1 MSDLR
6 YQVDL
11 LTAKNQ
17 KLEKYLEMD
26 KHIIDSTGST
36 FLYVDL
42 DTNTVEAAGSV
53 SAFFDFSIN
62 DPNEL
67 YKLSDAFFDDDA
79 EKLRRLLYIENEKK
93 ETESLNFRLKDEV
106 TWVNVTCKVEYDS
119 FYAPKS
125 KVISFTN
132 VTKNKIQNDE
142 LTFLAYYDYL
152 TNLYNRNYFISKL
165 KEFVEKAKEANTIVS
180 VLLLDID
187 DFHKLSDSKGIVL
200 GDEIIQNLGL
210 FIRSLTDSNVIAA
223 RFDSDI
229 FGIAIFDPC
238 GHRSVDTIYR
248 SIKEYLS
255 TPIKLTD
262 MTEVSVSVSVGVSEF
277 PESADDPLA
286 LIKNAEVVMLKA
298 KDEGKNTIKF
308 FDSSIL
314 NKFLKDVEIETKLKE
329 AVVSKSFFLN
339 FQPQF
344 YADTKKLRGVEA
356 LVRLRDK
363 EGALISPAVFI
374 PLSEKNGTIIPIS
387 DFVLDEAVKTYSEWR
402 KRFDY
407 DFILSVN
414 ISSVQFYRAD
424 FVPKIIS
431 AIEKY
436 GMDPHRLEIELTESI
451 LIEDIK
457 LVKAKIEELRDYG
470 VRVSLDDFG
479 TGYSSL
485 SYLRGLPI
493 DVLKIDKSFV
503 DNIPNES
510 SSRIIA
516 EAIMVMSKKLGY
528 ETIAEGV
535 ESKEQLDYLKEI
547 GSDSIQGFYL
557 SKPVSK
563 EEIDE
568 LLLRMI

>member
-1 MSDLR
+1 MNDLR

-17 KLEKYLEMD
+17 KLEKILEMV
-26 KHIIDSTGST
+26 KHIIDSTGSAY
-36 FLYVDL
+36 LYVDL
-42 DTNTVEAAGSV
+42 DANTVETAGSMG
-53 SAFFDFSIN
+53 AFFDFSVD

-67 YKLSDAFFDDDA
+67 YKLTDAFFDEDA
-79 EKLRRLLYIENEKK
+79 EDLRRLLYIENEKK
-93 ETESLNFRLKDEV
+93 ETESLALRLKDEV
-106 TWVNVTCKVEYDS
+106 TWVNVTCNVEYDS
-119 FYAPKS
+119 FGIAKS
-125 KVISFTN
+125 KVISFAN

-142 LTFLAYYDYL
+142 LTFFAYYDYL
-152 TNLYNRNYFISKL
+152 TNLYNRNFFISKL
-165 KEFVEKAKEANTIVS
+165 KEFVEKAKESKTIVS

-200 GDEIIQNLGL
+200 GDEIIQNLGF

-238 GHRSVDTIYR
+238 GNRSVDAIYR

-277 PESADDPLA
+277 PECADDYLS

-314 NKFLKDVEIETKLKE
+314 SKFLKDVEIETKLKE
-329 AVVSKSFFLN
+329 AVASKSIFLN
-339 FQPQF
+339 YQPQF
-344 YADTKKLRGVEA
+344 FADTKKLRGVEA
-356 LVRLRDK
+356 LVRMRDRD
-363 EGALISPAVFI
+363 GALISPAVFI

-436 GMDPHRLEIELTESI
+436 GIDPHKLEIEITESI
-451 LIEDIK
+451 LIEDIR

-493 DVLKIDKSFV
+493 DVLKIDKSFI

-516 EAIMVMSKKLGY
+516 EAIMKMSKKLGY

-563 EEIDE
+563 KEIDE

>member
-17 KLEKYLEMD
+17 KLEKNIEMD
-26 KHIIDSTGST
+26 KHIIDSTGSA

-42 DTNTVEAAGSV
+42 DTNTVEAAGSL
-53 SAFFDFSIN
+53 SAFFDFTIN
-62 DPNEL
+62 EPNEL
-67 YKLSDAFFDDDA
+67 YKLSDAFLDEDA

-93 ETESLNFRLKDEV
+93 VTESLNFRLKDEV
-106 TWVNVTCKVEYDS
+106 TWVNVTCTVEFDS

-132 VTKNKIQNDE
+132 VTKHKIQNDE

-165 KEFVEKAKEANTIVS
+165 KEFVEKAKEENTIVS

-187 DFHKLSDSKGIVL
+187 DFHKLSDSKGIVI

-210 FIRSLTDSNVIAA
+210 FIRSLTDLNVIGA

-229 FGIAIFDPC
+229 FSIAIFDPC
-238 GHRSVDTIYR
+238 GHRSVDTVYR

-262 MTEVSVSVSVGVSEF
+262 MTEVSATVSVGVAEF
-277 PESADDPLA
+277 PESADDPLS

-314 NKFLKDVEIETKLKE
+314 NKFLQDVEIETKLKE
-329 AVVSKSFFLN
+329 AVISKTFFLN

-344 YADTKKLRGVEA
+344 FADTKKLRGVEA

-387 DFVLDEAVKTYSEWR
+387 DFVLDEAVRTYSEWR

-407 DFILSVN
+407 DFILSIN

-436 GMDPHRLEIELTESI
+436 GMDPHRLEIEITESI

-457 LVKAKIEELRDYG
+457 LVKEKIEELRDYG

-510 SSRIIA
+510 SAKIIA
-516 EAIMVMSKKLGY
+516 EAIMEMSKKLGY

>member
-1 MSDLR
+1 MNDLR

-17 KLEKYLEMD
+17 KLEKNLEMD
-26 KHIIDSTGST
+26 KHIIDSTGSA

-42 DTNTVEAAGSV
+42 DANTVEAAGSIG
-53 SAFFDFSIN
+53 AFFDFSID

-67 YKLSDAFFDDDA
+67 YKLTDAFFDEDA
-79 EKLRRLLYIENEKK
+79 EELRRLLYIENEKK
-93 ETESLNFRLKDEV
+93 ETESLDLRLKDEV
-106 TWVNVTCKVEYDS
+106 TWVNVTCNVEYDS
-119 FYAPKS
+119 FGAAKS
-125 KVISFTN
+125 KVISFAN
-132 VTKNKIQNDE
+132 VTKNKIQKDE
-142 LTFLAYYDYL
+142 LTFFAYYDYL
-152 TNLYNRNYFISKL
+152 TNLFNRNYFISKL
-165 KEFVEKAKEANTIVS
+165 KEFVEKAKESNTIVS

-238 GHRSVDTIYR
+238 GQRSVDAIYR

-277 PESADDPLA
+277 PESADDYLT

-314 NKFLKDVEIETKLKE
+314 SKFLKDVEIETKLKE
-329 AVVSKSFFLN
+329 AVASKSIFLN
-339 FQPQF
+339 YQPQF
-344 YADTKKLRGVEA
+344 FADTKKLRGVEA
-356 LVRLRDK
+356 LVRMRDRD
-363 EGALISPAVFI
+363 GALISPAVFI

-436 GMDPHRLEIELTESI
+436 GIDPHRLEIEITESI
-451 LIEDIK
+451 LIEDIR

-493 DVLKIDKSFV
+493 DVLKIDKSFI

-563 EEIDE
+563 KEIDE

>member
-1 MSDLR
+1 MNDLR

-17 KLEKYLEMD
+17 KLEKNLEMD
-26 KHIIDSTGST
+26 KHIIDSTGSA

-42 DTNTVEAAGSV
+42 DANTVEAAGSIG
-53 SAFFDFSIN
+53 AFFDFSID

-67 YKLSDAFFDDDA
+67 YKLTDAFFDEDA
-79 EKLRRLLYIENEKK
+79 EELRRLLYIENEKK
-93 ETESLNFRLKDEV
+93 ETESLDLRLKDEV
-106 TWVNVTCKVEYDS
+106 TWVKVTCNVEYDS
-119 FYAPKS
+119 FGAAKS
-125 KVISFTN
+125 KVISFAN
-132 VTKNKIQNDE
+132 VTKNKIQKDE
-142 LTFLAYYDYL
+142 LTFFAYYDYL
-152 TNLYNRNYFISKL
+152 TNLFNRNYFISKL
-165 KEFVEKAKEANTIVS
+165 KEFVEKAKESNTIVS

-238 GHRSVDTIYR
+238 GQRSVDAIYR

-277 PESADDPLA
+277 PESADDYLT

-314 NKFLKDVEIETKLKE
+314 SKFLKDVEIETKLKE
-329 AVVSKSFFLN
+329 AVASKSIFLN
-339 FQPQF
+339 YQPQF
-344 YADTKKLRGVEA
+344 FADTKKLRGVEA
-356 LVRLRDK
+356 LVRMRDRD
-363 EGALISPAVFI
+363 GALISPAVFI

-436 GMDPHRLEIELTESI
+436 GIDPHRLEIEITESI
-451 LIEDIK
+451 LIEDIR

-493 DVLKIDKSFV
+493 DVLKIDKSFI

-563 EEIDE
+563 KEIDE

>member
-1 MSDLR
+1 MNDLR

-17 KLEKYLEMD
+17 KLEKNLEMD
-26 KHIIDSTGST
+26 KHIIDSTGSA

-42 DTNTVEAAGSV
+42 DATTVEAAGSIG
-53 SAFFDFSIN
+53 AFFDFSID

-67 YKLSDAFFDDDA
+67 YKLTDAFFDEDA
-79 EKLRRLLYIENEKK
+79 EELRRLLYIENEKK
-93 ETESLNFRLKDEV
+93 ETESLDLRLKDEV
-106 TWVNVTCKVEYDS
+106 TWVNVTCNVEYDS
-119 FYAPKS
+119 FGAAKS
-125 KVISFTN
+125 KVISFAN
-132 VTKNKIQNDE
+132 VTKNKIQKDE
-142 LTFLAYYDYL
+142 LTFFAYYDYL
-152 TNLYNRNYFISKL
+152 TNLFNRNYFISKL
-165 KEFVEKAKEANTIVS
+165 KEFVEKAKESNTIVS

-238 GHRSVDTIYR
+238 GQRSVDAIYR

-277 PESADDPLA
+277 PESADDYLT

-314 NKFLKDVEIETKLKE
+314 SKFLKDVEIETKLKE
-329 AVVSKSFFLN
+329 AVASKSIFLN
-339 FQPQF
+339 YQPQF
-344 YADTKKLRGVEA
+344 FADTKKLRGVEA
-356 LVRLRDK
+356 LVRMRDRD
-363 EGALISPAVFI
+363 GALISPAVFI

-436 GMDPHRLEIELTESI
+436 GIDPHRLEIEITESI

-493 DVLKIDKSFV
+493 DVLKIDKSFI

-563 EEIDE
+563 KEIDE

>member
-26 KHIIDSTGST
+26 KHIIDSTGSA

-165 KEFVEKAKEANTIVS
+165 KEFVEKAKESNTIVS

-387 DFVLDEAVKTYSEWR
+387 DFVLDEAVRTYSEWR

>member
-17 KLEKYLEMD
+17 KLEKNLEMD
-26 KHIIDSTGST
+26 KHIIDSTGSA

-67 YKLSDAFFDDDA
+67 YKLSDAFFDEDA

-106 TWVNVTCKVEYDS
+106 TWINVTCKVEYDS

-210 FIRSLTDSNVIAA
+210 FIRALTDSNVIAA

-314 NKFLKDVEIETKLKE
+314 NKFLKNVEIETKLKE

-424 FVPKIIS
+424 FVPKVIS

-436 GMDPHRLEIELTESI
+436 GMNPHRLEIELTESI

>member
-17 KLEKYLEMD
+17 KLEKNIEMD
-26 KHIIDSTGST
+26 KHIIDSTGSA

-42 DTNTVEAAGSV
+42 DTNTVEAAGSL
-53 SAFFDFSIN
+53 SAFFDFTIN
-62 DPNEL
+62 EPNEL
-67 YKLSDAFFDDDA
+67 YKLSDAFLDEDA

-93 ETESLNFRLKDEV
+93 VTESLNFRLKDEV
-106 TWVNVTCKVEYDS
+106 TWVNVTCTVEFDS

-132 VTKNKIQNDE
+132 VTKHKIQNDE

-165 KEFVEKAKEANTIVS
+165 KEFVEKAKEENTIVS

-187 DFHKLSDSKGIVL
+187 DFHKLSDSKGIVI

-210 FIRSLTDSNVIAA
+210 FIRSLTDLNVIGA

-229 FGIAIFDPC
+229 FSIAIFDPC
-238 GHRSVDTIYR
+238 GHRSVDTVYR

-262 MTEVSVSVSVGVSEF
+262 MTEVSATVSVGVAEF
-277 PESADDPLA
+277 PESADDPLS

-314 NKFLKDVEIETKLKE
+314 NKFLQDVEIETKLKE
-329 AVVSKSFFLN
+329 AVISKTFFLN

-344 YADTKKLRGVEA
+344 FADTKKLRGVEA

-387 DFVLDEAVKTYSEWR
+387 DFVLDEAVRTYSEWR

-436 GMDPHRLEIELTESI
+436 GMDPHRLEIEITESI

-457 LVKAKIEELRDYG
+457 LVKEKIEELRDYG

-510 SSRIIA
+510 SAKIIA
-516 EAIMVMSKKLGY
+516 EAIMEMSKKLGY

>member
-1 MSDLR
+1 MNDLR

-17 KLEKYLEMD
+17 KLEKNLEMD
-26 KHIIDSTGST
+26 RHIIDSTGSA

-42 DTNTVEAAGSV
+42 DANTVEAAGSIG
-53 SAFFDFSIN
+53 AFFDFSID

-67 YKLSDAFFDDDA
+67 YKLTDAFFDEDA
-79 EKLRRLLYIENEKK
+79 EELRRLLYIENEKK
-93 ETESLNFRLKDEV
+93 ETESLDLRLKDEV
-106 TWVNVTCKVEYDS
+106 TWVNVTCNVEYDS
-119 FYAPKS
+119 FGAAKS
-125 KVISFTN
+125 KVISFAN
-132 VTKNKIQNDE
+132 VTKNKIQKDE
-142 LTFLAYYDYL
+142 LTFFAYYDYL
-152 TNLYNRNYFISKL
+152 TNLFNRNYFISKL
-165 KEFVEKAKEANTIVS
+165 KEFVEKAKESNTIVS

-238 GHRSVDTIYR
+238 GQRSVDAIYR

-277 PESADDPLA
+277 PESADDYLT

-314 NKFLKDVEIETKLKE
+314 SKFLKDVEIETKLKE
-329 AVVSKSFFLN
+329 AVASKSIFLN
-339 FQPQF
+339 YQPQF
-344 YADTKKLRGVEA
+344 FADTKKLRGVEA
-356 LVRLRDK
+356 LVRMRDRD
-363 EGALISPAVFI
+363 GALISPAVFI

-436 GMDPHRLEIELTESI
+436 GIDPHRLEIEITESI
-451 LIEDIK
+451 LIEDIR

-493 DVLKIDKSFV
+493 DVLKIDKSFI

-563 EEIDE
+563 KEIDE

>member
-26 KHIIDSTGST
+26 KHIIDSTGSA

-277 PESADDPLA
+277 PESADDSLA

-387 DFVLDEAVKTYSEWR
+387 DFVLDEAVRTYSEWR

>member
-26 KHIIDSTGST
+26 KHIIDSTGSA

-387 DFVLDEAVKTYSEWR
+387 DFVLDEAVRTYSEWR